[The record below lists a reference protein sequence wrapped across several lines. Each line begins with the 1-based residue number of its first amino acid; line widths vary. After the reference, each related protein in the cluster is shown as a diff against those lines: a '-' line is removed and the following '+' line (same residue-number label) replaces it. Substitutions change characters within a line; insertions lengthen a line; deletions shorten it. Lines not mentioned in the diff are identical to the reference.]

1 MTEHTRDDERDDVNQ
16 RLDDLDDAID
26 QDDELDDEIEDDEIE
41 DDDEL
46 DDEDSGSDEEVDDV
60 ETDDELDEDE
70 EAPDELLKP
79 IVIKGGSVPED
90 ETIGT
95 LHFVANPEFP
105 YPLNIAKPPR
115 FWMEEQTGELSEAV
129 ETYMR
134 GDPLRQAHLTAIKT
148 YLKQFIERAP
158 LTGDANVGV
167 LLRKLDR
174 VRTTRELENFAD
186 EAAEFGAEVF

>member
-1 MTEHTRDDERDDVNQ
+1 MTDNTRDHKRDDDGNQDELLSEFDEEIDQDDERDDEI
-16 RLDDLDDAID
+16 A
-26 QDDELDDEIEDDEIE
+26 EHEIEE
-41 DDDEL
+41 DDEL
-46 DDEDSGSDEEVDDV
+46 DDEDSES
-60 ETDDELDEDE
+60 DDELDQDE
-70 EAPDELLKP
+70 EALDEPLKP

-105 YPLNIAKPPR
+105 YPLNIPKPPR
-115 FWMEEQTGELSEAV
+115 FWMEEQTGELSDAV

-134 GDPLRQAHLTAIKT
+134 GDPLRQAQLTAIKT

-167 LLRKLDR
+167 LLRKLER

>member
-1 MTEHTRDDERDDVNQ
+1 MTNNTPDDELNH
-16 RLDDLDDAID
+16 AID
-26 QDDELDDEIEDDEIE
+26 QDDELDDEIEEDEIE
-41 DDDEL
+41 EDDGL
-46 DDEDSGSDEEVDDV
+46 DDEDSESDEEVDDDV
-60 ETDDELDEDE
+60 EADDQLEEDDEALDE
-70 EAPDELLKP
+70 PLQP

-105 YPLNIAKPPR
+105 YPLNIPKPPR
-115 FWMEEQTGELSEAV
+115 FWMEEQTGELSDAV

-134 GDPLRQAHLTAIKT
+134 GDPLRQAQLTAIKT

-167 LLRKLDR
+167 LLRKLER

-186 EAAEFGAEVF
+186 EAAEYGAEVF